1 MNDKFDAS
9 KYDIE
14 FETEQLLD
22 YYVEKLSESNSVTEV
37 YELNWY
43 VRDRVLSTWN
53 GMFDNVIQVIK
64 EQQKNQNN
72 S

>member
-1 MNDKFDAS
+1 MNDKFDAHH
-9 KYDIE
+9 YDIE
-14 FETEQLLD
+14 FETEQLID
-22 YYVEKLSESNSVTEV
+22 YYVEKLAECKSVTEV

-43 VRDRVLSTWN
+43 VKDRVLSTWN
-53 GMFDNVIQVIK
+53 GLFDNVIQVIK